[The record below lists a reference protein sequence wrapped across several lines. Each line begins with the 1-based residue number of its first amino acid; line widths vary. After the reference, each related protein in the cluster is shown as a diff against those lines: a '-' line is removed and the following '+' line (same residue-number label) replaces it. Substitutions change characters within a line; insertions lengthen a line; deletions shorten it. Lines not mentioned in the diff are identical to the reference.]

1 MELLRDFYVGVVE
14 ENIDSTK
21 KGRIKV
27 RVQTLYHGISIDNIP
42 WAYPFGSLNGKEFSV
57 PAVGKLVNIL
67 FLSDDLYSPYY
78 IYSENYNIN
87 LQSRL
92 TLLSDDEYTRFTALL
107 YDDRTQIY
115 SDDTSLSLDYYY
127 NKISIE
133 RDTINIELKDNTR
146 TLNLGSKD
154 AGQEA
159 VLGTRFF
166 NWMDKFINEFRREDS
181 MYDSSM
187 GTILKTTLDT
197 ICDEY
202 TSLRENFVSR
212 NVKIVDNNSVISAQ
226 RPSDTNSNINDID
239 LVLPN
244 DADYTNLL
252 NRVNA
257 LNSAGCEELKST
269 NVTDYVPTST
279 EMTLPLLGVRV
290 SCRFGPRQLKG
301 EGVTFHA
308 GIDIAAPI
316 GTIIVSPFDGTVES
330 ASFDSTYGGGNTIT
344 IKHTNGFKTGY
355 CHLSKM
361 LVNVNDTVKRGNP
374 IGLVGNTGGHT
385 TGPHLHFAVI
395 TPANKKVDPEL
406 YFTWPARTGDVQKGT
421 NTGAGQYKGSSY
433 TSPTSNTPCDV
444 NNNVSLEDI
453 YGSPIVV
460 GDSASA
466 ASAKKSADLYL
477 GRTMSAVEWNMLV
490 RAVYA
495 EASHNTEERAWCMA
509 VMLNR
514 ARAKKGDNNSVYT
527 ILTSKNQFQSITGTN
542 ANGHRPSKNFTDG
555 PNTKNQ
561 TSIYQAS
568 IYILPKVP
576 KKIVKFTAA
585 SAKAYGAG
593 TNIGYRNNLLASG
606 GVTIGGT
613 VFA

>member
-1 MELLRDFYVGVVE
+1 MELLRDFYVGIVE
-14 ENIDSTK
+14 ENIDSAK

-27 RVQTLYHGISIDNIP
+27 RVQTLYHGIDVKDIP
-42 WAYPFGSLNGKEFSV
+42 WAYPFGDLSGKEFSV
-57 PAVGKLVNIL
+57 PAIGKLVNIL
-67 FLSDDLYSPYY
+67 YLSDDLYSPYY
-78 IYSENYNIN
+78 IYSENNNIN
-87 LQSRL
+87 LQTRL
-92 TLLSDDEYTRFTALL
+92 NGLSDDEYTRFTALL

-127 NKISIE
+127 NKLSLE
-133 RDTINIELKDNTR
+133 RDSINLELKDNTQ
-146 TLNLGSKD
+146 TLNLGSKN

-166 NWMDKFINEFRREDS
+166 DWMDKFINEFRSVTSMIDS
-181 MYDSSM
+181 I
-187 GTILKTTLDT
+187 GGPLIKTKLDM

-202 TSLRENFVSR
+202 TAIREDFVSR
-212 NVKIVDNNSVISAQ
+212 NVKIVDNGAVSSAE
-226 RPSDTNSNINDID
+226 RPSETFSSVNDTD
-239 LVLPN
+239 LIMPN
-244 DADYTNLL
+244 DADYANLL
-252 NRVNA
+252 NRINM
-257 LNSAGCEELKST
+257 LNSAGCEELKS
-269 NVTDYVPTST
+269 NSATDYIPTSS
-279 EMTLPLLGVRV
+279 EMVLPLLGVRV

-308 GIDIAAPI
+308 GLDIAAPI
-316 GTIIVSPFDGTVES
+316 GTVVVSSFDGIVVS
-330 ASFDSTYGGGNTIT
+330 AAFDSQYGGGNTIV

-361 LVNVNDTVKRGNP
+361 LVNANSIVKTGNP

-385 TGPHLHFAVI
+385 TGPHLHFSVT

-406 YFTWPARTGDVQKGT
+406 YFEWPVRKGDAQKGS
-421 NTGAGQYKGSSY
+421 NTGKGEYKGSSY
-433 TSPTSNTPCDV
+433 AASSSSIPCDV

-460 GDSASA
+460 GDSVSA
-466 ASAKKSADLYL
+466 ELAKKSADSYL
-477 GRTMSAVEWNMLV
+477 GRKMSETEWNMLI

-514 ARAKKGDNNSVYT
+514 SRTKGGSNSVYS
-527 ILTSKNQFQSITGTN
+527 ILTAKNQFQSVTGTN

-555 PNTKNQ
+555 PNAKNQ
-561 TSIYQAS
+561 KSIFQSA
-568 IYILPKVP
+568 IYILSKVP
-576 KKIVKFTAA
+576 KNIVKFTAA
-585 SAKAYGAG
+585 SSKAYGAG
-593 TNIGYRNNLLASG
+593 TNIGYRNKLLASG

>member
-27 RVQTLYHGISIDNIP
+27 RVQTLYHSISVDDIP
-42 WAYPFGSLNGKEFSV
+42 WAYPFGSLSGKEFSV

-87 LQSRL
+87 LQTRL
-92 TLLSDDEYTRFTALL
+92 TGLSDDEYTRFTALL

-115 SDDTSLSLDYYY
+115 SDDTSLSLDA
-127 NKISIE
+127 
-133 RDTINIELKDNTR
+133 INIELKDNTR
-146 TLNLGSKD
+146 TLNLGSKE

-166 NWMDKFINEFRREDS
+166 NWMDTFINEFRNPLS
-181 MYDSSM
+181 MFDSSM
-187 GTILKTTLDT
+187 GPIRKTKLDA

-212 NVKIVDNNSVISAQ
+212 NVKIVDNNAVISAE
-226 RPSDTNSNINDID
+226 RPCDTNSNINDVD
-239 LVLPN
+239 LVLPK
-244 DADYTNLL
+244 DSDYTNLL

-257 LNSAGCEELKST
+257 LNSAGCEELKAT
-269 NVTDYVPTST
+269 NVTDYVPTSS
-279 EMTLPLLGVRV
+279 EMTLPLLGVRI

-301 EGVTFHA
+301 EGITFHA

-316 GTIIVSPFDGTVES
+316 GTMIFSPFDGTVES
-330 ASFDSTYGGGNTIT
+330 ASFDSQYGGGNTIK
-344 IKHTNGFKTGY
+344 IKHTNGFTTGY
-355 CHLSKM
+355 CHLSKF

-395 TPANKKVDPEL
+395 TPANKKIDPEL
-406 YFTWPARTGDVQKGT
+406 YFTWPTRTGDVQKGT
-421 NTGAGQYKGSSY
+421 NTGSGQYKGSSY
-433 TSPTSNTPCDV
+433 TAPTSNTPCDV

-460 GDSASA
+460 GDSASSA
-466 ASAKKSADLYL
+466 LAKKSADTYL
-477 GRTMSAVEWNMLV
+477 GRIMSAVEWNMLIK
-490 RAVYA
+490 AVYA

-514 ARAKKGDNNSVYT
+514 SRSKGSNNSVYET
-527 ILTSKNQFQSITGTN
+527 LTAKSQFQSVTGTN
-542 ANGHRPSKNFTDG
+542 ANGHRPSKNFIDG
-555 PNTKNQ
+555 PNAKNQ
-561 TSIYQAS
+561 TSIFQAA

-576 KKIVKFTAA
+576 KNIIKFTAA

-593 TNIGYRNNLLASG
+593 TNIGYRNKLLASG
-606 GVTIGGT
+606 GITIGGT